1 MSKITR
7 IKGYDDYGYEV
18 MDTYLPTMDEAIM
31 TARQLGEVMANYGIS
46 AEEAGRAL
54 KQLSD
59 RLAEIQW
66 AHTEITAI
74 KDSLDDLRYTCDSHE
89 HDLICRTDALE
100 VKLDDLR
107 SALNEKTENP
117 KQKDDLEI
125 FNRIEENPFLPGFI
139 DLDSEAFLNQRTIW
153 DFKED
158 WHGK

>member
-1 MSKITR
+1 
-7 IKGYDDYGYEV
+7 
-18 MDTYLPTMDEAIM
+18 
-31 TARQLGEVMANYGIS
+31 MANYGFS
-46 AEEAGRAL
+46 AEKAGRAL

-100 VKLDDLR
+100 VKLNDLR
-107 SALNEKTENP
+107 SALDEKTENP

-125 FNRIEENPFLPGFI
+125 FN
-139 DLDSEAFLNQRTIW
+139 
-153 DFKED
+153 
-158 WHGK
+158 